1 MKYVKFTK
9 KALNSLKKE
18 KEFSDRLSKRVIND
32 LLSNTYTTSDLKY
45 YMEDITQYGC
55 SGGIV
60 SSLFYYSETE
70 RFFNNYR
77 KEILNLFKKFFDTT
91 TEDLHEDIQGKYAII
106 YDTVIYLN
114 QKKFTLQEKNN
125 LTWFAYEEV
134 VRRITQ
140 DYFRF

>member
-18 KEFSDRLSKRVIND
+18 KEFSDRLSRRVIND
-32 LLSNTYTTSDLKY
+32 LLSNAYTTSDLKY
-45 YMEDITQYGC
+45 HMEDIAEFGC
-55 SGGIV
+55 SGGNV
-60 SSLFYYSETE
+60 MSLIYYSETE

-91 TEDLHEDIQGKYAII
+91 TEDLYEDIQGKYAII

-114 QKKFTLQEKNN
+114 QKKFTFVYRF
-125 LTWFAYEEV
+125 LT
-134 VRRITQ
+134 
-140 DYFRF
+140 